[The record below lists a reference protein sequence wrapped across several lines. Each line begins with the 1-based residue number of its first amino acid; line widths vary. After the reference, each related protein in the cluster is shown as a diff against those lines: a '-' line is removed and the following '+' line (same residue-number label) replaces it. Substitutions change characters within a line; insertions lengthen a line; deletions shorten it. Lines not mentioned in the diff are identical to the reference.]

1 MRGDGCRAGG
11 FAVVGY
17 VDDLG
22 MFRYAEKVEG
32 DARMSRQED
41 RRFFVDCVVFKILE

>member
-22 MFRYAEKVEG
+22 MFRDAEKVEG
-32 DARMSRQED
+32 NARMSRQED
-41 RRFFVDCVVFKILE
+41 SRFFVDCVVFKILE